1 MTRMRLVS
9 GSLVLAA
16 GSLIGAGLSRIEQ
29 PREGSPRP
37 ASQPAPTIAQ
47 PAPTV
52 EADAVESIELPGV
65 AHAELTRLVG
75 DWSWTSVFRMSPDSP
90 GSEPE
95 GGSATVE
102 AILDGRFIAIR
113 EIGLML
119 GESIESLKIL
129 GHNNAAGVYEGT
141 WLYTGSTA
149 TMRLR
154 GQSQDNATLIVCQ
167 AQYATGP
174 EQQQRFLVTI
184 HIRSSDEFS
193 TSLVALLPDGSSGP
207 TIDTTYRRE

>member
-1 MTRMRLVS
+1 MTRMTLVS
-9 GSLVLAA
+9 GSLVLLAA
-16 GSLIGAGLSRIEQ
+16 SFLGAGLARVEQ
-29 PREGSPRP
+29 PRDAAPRP
-37 ASQPAPTIAQ
+37 SAQ
-47 PAPTV
+47 PAPSV
-52 EADAVESIELPGV
+52 ETGAVESIELPGA

-75 DWSWTSVFRMSPDSP
+75 DWSWTSVLRMSPDSP

-95 GGSATVE
+95 GGSASVE

-154 GQSQDNATLIVCQ
+154 GQSEDNNRLIVCQ

-184 HIRSSDEFS
+184 SIRSNDEFS

-207 TIDTTYRRE
+207 TIDTTYRRQ